1 MSHIT
6 RNDSGAATADNTYIG
21 VHGNKLAA
29 SIYGD
34 AKQPVLFFHGGGQT
48 RHAWDVTAQAMQRA
62 GRCAITVDLRGHGD
76 SEWLDNQF
84 YSFDDYAADVGT
96 VVQVVEKEYGVK
108 PIAVGA
114 SLGGISA
121 LVAQYTSGQTL
132 LAALVLVDIT
142 PRMQREGVE
151 RIIGFMSDRMLDGFG
166 SLEEAAE
173 AIAAYQPNRNR
184 PQSLGGLSKNL
195 RQGKDGRFRWHWDPA
210 FINGPHP
217 VHSGRAHR
225 EDYRMDAARA
235 LSIPTM
241 LVRGQQSEL
250 VSLALAQEFQ
260 EMVPHAV
267 LADVSGAGHMVAGD
281 RNDLFQESIFE
292 FLERIDLTQGFC
304 NELT

>member
-1 MSHIT
+1 MSHVMH
-6 RNDSGAATADNTYIG
+6 NVNGLAAFDCSYIG

-29 SIYGD
+29 NIYGH
-34 AKQPVLFFHGGGQT
+34 AEQPVLFFHGGGQT
-48 RHAWDVTAQAMQRA
+48 RHAWDATAQAVQRA

-96 VVQVVEKEYGVK
+96 VAQAVRKEYGVK

-142 PRMQREGVE
+142 PRMQSDGVE

-173 AIAAYQPNRNR
+173 AVAAYLPNRNR
-184 PQSLGGLSKNL
+184 PKSLSGLSKNL
-195 RQGKDGRFRWHWDPA
+195 RLGNDGRFRWHWDPA

-217 VHSGRAHR
+217 VHSGRAHS

-235 LSIPTM
+235 LSIPTL

-250 VSLALAQEFQ
+250 VSLALAEEFQ

-281 RNDLFQESIFE
+281 RNDLFQVSILD
-292 FLERIDLTQGFC
+292 FLDQVVLSQE
-304 NELT
+304 